1 MGSRSKLSRAMR
13 AEEAKK
19 PAVAL
24 SKKIQQFYATHMV
37 SAWQREKVEE
47 IRAVYKD
54 KQDGLDAAHD
64 IASSQLSEEYMAF
77 ELEYLEKSQ
86 EMKTENGGQEPY
98 HKDFRR
104 FVSPAFWRQ
113 LFTQHGTED

>member
-1 MGSRSKLSRAMR
+1 MGRISKLSRAMR
-13 AEEAKK
+13 ANEAKK

-24 SKKIQQFYATHMV
+24 SKKLQQFYASHMV
-37 SAWQREKVEE
+37 SLWQREKVNE
-47 IRAVYKD
+47 IRAVYQD

-77 ELEYLEKSQ
+77 ELEYLETSQ
-86 EMKTENGGQEPY
+86 RMKDENGGQEPY

-104 FVSPAFWRQ
+104 FVSKAFWQ
-113 LFTQHGTED
+113 QIFQHGQEAN

>member
-1 MGSRSKLSRAMR
+1 MGNISRASRARR

-24 SKKIQQFYATHMV
+24 SKKLQQFYASHMV
-37 SAWQREKVEE
+37 STWQREKVQE
-47 IRAVYKD
+47 IRDVYKD

-64 IASSQLSEEYMAF
+64 IASSKLSEEYMAF

-98 HKDFRR
+98 HRDFRR

-113 LFTQHGTED
+113 LFTQHGQEV

>member
-1 MGSRSKLSRAMR
+1 MGRISSLSRARR

-24 SKKIQQFYATHMV
+24 SKKLQQFYGSHMV
-37 SAWQREKVEE
+37 SDWQRQKVQE
-47 IRAVYKD
+47 IRDVYKD

-64 IASSQLSEEYMAF
+64 IASSKLSEEYMQF
-77 ELEYLEKSQ
+77 ELEYLETSDR
-86 EMKTENGGQEPY
+86 MKTENGGQEPY

-113 LFTQHGTED
+113 IFQHGKEN